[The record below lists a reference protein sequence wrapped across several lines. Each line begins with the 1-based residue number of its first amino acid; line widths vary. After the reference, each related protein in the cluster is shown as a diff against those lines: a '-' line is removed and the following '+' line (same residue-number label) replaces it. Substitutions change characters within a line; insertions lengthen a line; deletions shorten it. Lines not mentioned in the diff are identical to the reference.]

1 MQQQLY
7 QQQQQQQ
14 HRHHQQH
21 PLVKKLPPTPPDGY
35 DINVHNSYFNG
46 YAYVLFI
53 SVKSGDT
60 DYKSKI
66 D

>member
-14 HRHHQQH
+14 HCHHQQH
-21 PLVKKLPPTPPDGY
+21 PLVKKLPPTPDGY